1 MIMTDT
7 VAKSDPAPRRPEVVH
22 YVSDMSAQLS
32 AMALG
37 AGLKEVAVAL
47 LRARE
52 LCEDALER
60 GLS

>member
-1 MIMTDT
+1 MTDT
-7 VAKSDPAPRRPEVVH
+7 IAKPVPSPLRPEVAH
-22 YVSDMSAQLS
+22 YVSDMSAQLA

-37 AGLKEVAVAL
+37 AGLKDAAAAL
-47 LRARE
+47 AKARE